1 MGNFAL
7 GRITRRLLL
16 LSFACCA
23 CTKGQVTAPAAS
35 AASAANEGASAAPA
49 LLVNRIWTLPEPAE
63 RPGVIKAFLSD
74 GTLLQDSCWETHRL
88 SHWQSEADGSLLWR
102 EDGVEIRAAIV
113 TLNQTELVLW
123 LDLVDGPTD

>member
-1 MGNFAL
+1 
-7 GRITRRLLL
+7 
-16 LSFACCA
+16 
-23 CTKGQVTAPAAS
+23 
-35 AASAANEGASAAPA
+35 
-49 LLVNRIWTLPEPAE
+49 VNRIWTLPEPAE

-113 TLNQTELVLW
+113 TLNQTELVLR
-123 LDLVDGPTD
+123 LDLVDGPTEERFVPATVPYVCPDYPGQK